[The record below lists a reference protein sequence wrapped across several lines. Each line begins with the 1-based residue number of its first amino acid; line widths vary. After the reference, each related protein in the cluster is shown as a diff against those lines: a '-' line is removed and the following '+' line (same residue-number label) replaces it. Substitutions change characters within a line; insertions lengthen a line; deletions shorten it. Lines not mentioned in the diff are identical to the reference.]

1 MLGMENRKFWYCGI
15 EIKGV
20 SRTYSY
26 ISDLGEL
33 ETDSYVQVPF
43 GGSNKARIGIV
54 KSCGEFSETNAP
66 YPPEQTKHI
75 TRIATKEEYLSDETG
90 YSYNNDADDFFD
102 EVNDYIAYAN
112 WPEVM
117 RWAEENHESIVPEVI
132 EKVMECYRLCMKQN
146 IPEAFLN
153 LGTFYYNGIFVPQ
166 DYKKAFELY
175 KVAADAGVLRA
186 ICNCGYCFYY
196 GKHQEVDYA
205 EAFRYFEIGALLYND
220 PNCLYKLGDMYLN
233 GYHVE
238 KNDKYAFRLFDR
250 ALSICRDNDDAGYCL
265 ADTQF
270 RVGKCLL
277 YGIGVD
283 RNIEAAHTLLNFA
296 QLNFYKRRQTDPFV
310 QGLIANTKKLIQE
323 AQRFLDAETIN

>member
-1 MLGMENRKFWYCGI
+1 MENNRYWYCTVQ
-15 EIKGV
+15 IKGIDKA
-20 SRTYSY
+20 YSY
-26 ISDLGEL
+26 ISDTGEL
-33 ETDSYVQVPF
+33 EENSYAMVPL
-43 GGSNKARIGIV
+43 GSSNTLRVGIV
-54 KSCGEFSETNAP
+54 KSCKQYSEEDAP
-66 YPPEQTKHI
+66 YPPQKTKHI
-75 TRIATKEEYLSDETG
+75 LRSATKEEYLADAAG
-90 YSYNNDADDFFD
+90 ANDNFDPFD
-102 EVNDYIAYAN
+102 EVNEYIAYAK
-112 WPEVM
+112 WKEVM
-117 RWAEENHESIVPEVI
+117 EWACDHHETTSHEVAQ
-132 EKVMECYRLCMKQN
+132 KVMQCYELCIKQN

-153 LGTFYYNGIFVPQ
+153 LGTFYYNGVFVEQ

-196 GKHQEVDYA
+196 GRHQEVDYA

-238 KNDKYAFRLFDR
+238 KNDKYAFLLFDR
-250 ALSICRDNDDAGYCL
+250 ALSICRDNDDAGCWL

-283 RNIEAAHTLLNFA
+283 RNVEAAHALLNFA
-296 QLNFYKRRQTDPFV
+296 LLNFYKRRQTDPFV
-310 QGLIANTKKLIQE
+310 AGQIASTKKLITE
-323 AQRFLDAETIN
+323 AQKYLNGDLIL